1 MPFTFIPF
9 IRQVSLSCPLGH
21 GNRLRSALISS
32 YSTGMAIDPGLFDD
46 LVARGLV
53 HDTTDREALAAK
65 LKEGPITVYYGVD
78 PTGPS
83 LHVGNLIGLLVL
95 RRFQLAGHRVI
106 PLAGGA
112 TGMVGDPSG
121 RSDERNLLDD
131 DALAENLAGIVPLLR
146 QFLEFDDSRNP
157 AKLLDNRAWTVSAS
171 FLDFLRDVGK
181 HITVN
186 QMVAKE
192 SVRARMA
199 GDDGISYT
207 EFSYMLLQAND
218 YLWLAENESCELQIG
233 GSDQWG
239 NISLGV
245 DLVRRKLGKKVHGLT
260 WPLLLQRD
268 GTKYGKTAGGETIW
282 LGSQLISPYRFYQA
296 WMQTEDDDVRKLL
309 CQLTF
314 LSLDEVEEVVAT
326 HEAAPQQR
334 IGQRRLAH
342 ELTATVHG
350 SDAAA
355 NAEAAS
361 QVIFGGPVDGLDV
374 ATLDLLASEIPH
386 SKHGRDELDRQDNLV
401 PLLVD
406 AGVAASKSEAN
417 RLLGQNGVAIN
428 GDKVTPDTVV
438 GRSDLLHDRYCV
450 VRKGKKSVFL
460 LSFGDDRAQ
469 IDADGPKT

>member
-1 MPFTFIPF
+1 
-9 IRQVSLSCPLGH
+9 
-21 GNRLRSALISS
+21 
-32 YSTGMAIDPGLFDD
+32 MAIDPGLFDD

-65 LKEGPITVYYGVD
+65 LKEGPVTVYYGVD
-78 PTGPS
+78 PTAQS

-131 DALAENLAGIVPLLR
+131 DALEANLAGIRPLLR
-146 QFLEFDDSRNP
+146 QFLQFDDSRNP
-157 AKLLDNRAWTVSAS
+157 AKLLDNRAWTVSVS

-181 HITVN
+181 HVTVN

-218 YLWLAENESCELQIG
+218 YLWLAENEGCELQIG

-245 DLVRRKLGKKVHGLT
+245 DLVRRKLGLKVHGLT
-260 WPLLLQRD
+260 WPLLLQKD

-282 LGSQLISPYRFYQA
+282 LGSEVMSPYRFYQA
-296 WMQTEDDDVRKLL
+296 WMQTDDSELRKLL
-309 CQLTF
+309 LQLTF
-314 LSLDEVEEVVAT
+314 LSLEEVDEVVAA
-326 HEAAPQQR
+326 HDAAPQQR
-334 IGQRRLAH
+334 IGQRRLAR

-350 SDAAA
+350 DEAAA
-355 NAEAAS
+355 SAEAAS
-361 QVIFGGPVDGLDV
+361 HVVFGGPVDGLDEV
-374 ATLDLLASEIPH
+374 AFELLANEIPYT
-386 SKHGRDELDRQDNLV
+386 KHGRELLDDEGNLV

-406 AGVAASKSEAN
+406 AGIAASKSEAN
-417 RLLGQNGVAIN
+417 RLLGQNGVSVN
-428 GDKVTPDTVV
+428 GDKVAADTVV

-460 LSFGDDRAQ
+460 LSF
-469 IDADGPKT
+469 DADGA